1 MVKHLLNCSVHVAA
15 AAFCQG
21 AAVSSTNAS
30 SFTGGWAVRDMQTL
44 MLIEQCESGQVGDGQ
59 PGEWISGKVHSQDQ
73 SARSTP
79 STKVLSRGNQLAK
92 RNQLII
98 KVFYDSSDWSGRRS

>member
-15 AAFCQG
+15 AALCQG

-44 MLIEQCESGQVGDGQ
+44 MLMEQCESGQVGDRQ
-59 PGEWISGKVHSQDQ
+59 PGGSPEKSILKINPPDQ
-73 SARSTP
+73 LP
-79 STKVLSRGNQLAK
+79 VLKYCREGTSLQSVIN
-92 RNQLII
+92 
-98 KVFYDSSDWSGRRS
+98 